1 MDYTQKIL
9 QQSLKESNLKLIIN
23 SVIEGESL
31 SVRGLTGSLEI
42 LFLRQLI
49 EESARSLL
57 LLYPDI
63 EQAELAWEEQSSLCE
78 NESVG
83 FFPESEH
90 ESHTPAYLNPQIAGR
105 QMETVRQLL
114 SGDPRI
120 IVTTARGAMQPLP
133 DVQKI
138 RDAVLYFEKGV
149 QHNLTEL
156 IERLIDFGYDREFVV
171 ERPGEISL
179 RGGILDIF
187 PYTGEPP
194 HRIEFFGD
202 EIESIRQFEIE
213 TQRST
218 ESGSSLQIVPV
229 PSFWREPSNCL
240 LDYLKEDLIYQ
251 TDPDLFWPVS
261 GSGDDPKKKFEDRI
275 KDCQTITHFTFAI
288 PQDAIDA
295 GGRPVPTSI
304 RTVPEIRSMLSLQC
318 QDRNPVYLVC
328 QQPEQIDRLRDLF
341 DLDETP
347 IPELKIIHATLSRGF
362 DLPGAGLT
370 VYTERELFGRKAVIR
385 RRKRISEG
393 APIRELSALKRGDFM
408 VHIDYGI
415 GRYQGLEQI
424 SVRGAERECLLL
436 EYQDGDKVYVP
447 VEKMERVQK
456 YAGRDS
462 AVPALSKLGTAK
474 WEKTKERTKKAIKE
488 IAEDLIRLYSR
499 RHALPGFAFPTD
511 SAWERELEASFE
523 YPETK
528 DQTLAIRE
536 VKSDMEKE
544 RPMDRLICG
553 DVGYGKT
560 EVAIRAA
567 FKSVNSGKQVAVLVP
582 TTILA
587 QQHYNTFQERL
598 SAFPVEVEML
608 SRFRSKKE
616 QAEIVQGLNEG
627 TLDVVIGTH
636 RLLSKD
642 VGFKDLGLLIIDEE
656 HRFGVKH
663 KERLKSFRATVDVLA
678 LSATPI
684 PRTLHLSMMQI
695 RDMSLIN
702 TAPKDRIPI
711 HTEVL
716 PFSEDVIQEAIYR
729 EMARKGQVFF
739 VHNRIQSIEAV
750 ADMIRRLVPGV
761 RLCVAHGQMNE
772 HVLERKM
779 IEFVQGKYDCLVATM
794 IIESGLDMPHV
805 NTLLVN
811 RADRMGLA
819 QLYQLRGRVGR
830 SDVRAYAYL
839 FTPPFGLLSSE
850 AVKRLRTIEE
860 FTELGAGFQIALR
873 DLEIRGTGNLLG
885 VQQSGFIDAV
895 GFELYTRLITEAV
908 EEIKSEAEAAAPPDL
923 KTIECTVD
931 SDLAAHF
938 PDDYISDETIRINI
952 YRKLIALDSESALD
966 ELSLELKDR
975 FGSLPDPAINLL
987 DITRIRILGE
997 QRGFERVQI
1006 EQDGIRLYFHPDW
1019 VESFDTSEQFSEHL
1033 RSIIASSEYPV
1044 KFLQKMGFGVRV
1056 ENPESDAISFTKK
1069 MLHRWG

>member
-1 MDYTQKIL
+1 MDYIQKLTQQIF
-9 QQSLKESNLKLIIN
+9 SESSFKFIIN
-23 SVIEGESL
+23 KAIDGQSYSL
-31 SVRGLTGSLEI
+31 RGLTGSLET
-42 LFLRQLI
+42 
-49 EESARSLL
+49 LL
-57 LLYPDI
+57 LHKLFAATNRSMLVLYPDS
-63 EQAELAWEEQSSLCE
+63 EQAEFAWEELLALSDKE
-78 NESVG
+78 TAG
-83 FFPESEH
+83 FFPETEH
-90 ESHTPAYLNPQIAGR
+90 EISAPAYLNPHQAGR
-105 QMETVRQLL
+105 QMEAVRQLL
-114 SGDPRI
+114 SGIPRI
-120 IVTTARGAMQPLP
+120 IVTTATGALQPLP
-133 DVQKI
+133 NQEHLKDDVLSFQKG
-138 RDAVLYFEKGV
+138 AKY
-149 QHNLTEL
+149 NLTHL
-156 IERLIDFGYDREFVV
+156 LERLIDFGYDREFMV

-187 PYTGEPP
+187 PYTGEVP
-194 HRIEFFGD
+194 HRVEFFGD
-202 EIESIRQFEIE
+202 EIESIRMFEIE

-218 ESGSSLQIVPV
+218 DAGISLQIVPV
-229 PSFWREPSNCL
+229 PSYWKDRSDCL
-240 LDYLKEDLIYQ
+240 LDYFKEDFIFQ
-251 TDPDLFWPVS
+251 SDPDLFWQVLES
-261 GSGDDPKKKFEDRI
+261 EDHPKKQFEEKI
-275 KDCQTITHFTFAI
+275 QGIQTITHYTFAI
-288 PQDAIDA
+288 PQDTLDA

-304 RTVPEIRSMLSLQC
+304 RTVSEIRSMLELRC

-328 QQPEQIDRLRDLF
+328 QQSDQIERLVDLF
-341 DLDETP
+341 HLDENP
-347 IPELKIIHATLSRGF
+347 IQYLKVISAPIHRGF
-362 DLPGAGLT
+362 DLPNARLT
-370 VYTERELFGRKAVIR
+370 VYTERELFGRKAMI
-385 RRKRISEG
+385 RKRMRIKEG
-393 APIRELSALKRGDFM
+393 APIRELAALKRGDFM

-424 SVRGAERECLLL
+424 TVRGAERECLLL

-474 WEKTKERTKKAIKE
+474 WERIKERTKNAIKE
-488 IAEDLIRLYSR
+488 IAEDLIRLYSV
-499 RHALPGFAFPTD
+499 RHALPGFAFPPD
-511 SAWERELEASFE
+511 STWERELEASFE

-528 DQTLAIRE
+528 DQTLAIQE
-536 VKSDMEKE
+536 VKEDMEKE
-544 RPMDRLICG
+544 RSMDRLICG

-567 FKSVNSGKQVAVLVP
+567 FKSINSGKQVAVLVP

-587 QQHYNTFQERL
+587 QQHYNTFLDRL
-598 SAFPVEVEML
+598 SAFPVEIEML

-616 QAEIVQGLNEG
+616 QAETVRKLREG
-627 TLDVVIGTH
+627 SVDIVIGTH

-663 KERLKSFRATVDVLA
+663 KERLKSYRSTVDVLA

-684 PRTLHLSMMQI
+684 PRTLHLSMIQI

-702 TAPKDRIPI
+702 TAPKDRMPI

-716 PFSEDVIQEAIYR
+716 PFGEEIIQEAIYR

-739 VHNRIQSIEAV
+739 VHNRIQTIEAV
-750 ADMIRRLVPGV
+750 GEMIRRLVPGI

-772 HVLERKM
+772 HTLERKM
-779 IEFVQGKYDCLVATM
+779 TEFVQGKYDCLVATM

-839 FTPPFGLLSSE
+839 FTPPFALLSPE

-885 VQQSGFIDAV
+885 VQQSGFMDAV

-908 EEIKSEAEAAAPPDL
+908 EEIKSEASETPVPL
-923 KTIECTVD
+923 KQIECTVD
-931 SDLAAHF
+931 TEAPAHF

-952 YRKLIALDSESALD
+952 YRRLIGLDSESAVDQLAH
-966 ELSLELKDR
+966 ELEDR
-975 FGSLPDPAINLL
+975 FGVLPDPAENLL
-987 DITRIRILGE
+987 EITRIRLLGE
-997 QRGFERVQI
+997 SRGFERIQVDQ
-1006 EQDGIRLYFHPDW
+1006 EAVRLYFHPDW
-1019 VESFDTSEQFSEHL
+1019 VDSFPTPEQFSEHL
-1033 RSIIASSEYPV
+1033 RSIIASSDDPI
-1044 KFLQKMGFGVRV
+1044 KFLQQKGFGVRV
-1056 ENPESDAISFTKK
+1056 QNPETDAIQFTKK
-1069 MLHRWG
+1069 LLHRWG